1 MTIPAAAAT
10 APLLAAAAAAG
21 TGILVGAAMVATRAV
36 IAESDAAS
44 LALMRYVLGSAFLLP
59 PLLLSR
65 RVRIPPRDLLP
76 ICLLGILQFGILIA
90 LLNWGLQFIGS
101 ARGSVIFSVM
111 PLLAMMIAAL
121 IGVER
126 LSWQATLGVVAS
138 MGGVALTLAD
148 KLGGG
153 PADVGHW
160 WGEIAVFVSA
170 LCGALCSVYYR
181 PYLQRY
187 PTLQVSFVAM
197 LASVAFLAVPAAW
210 EGFFS
215 AWPQISS
222 AGWACVG
229 FIGLASSLGY
239 YLWLYALRHST
250 PTRATIFQSLG
261 PITATA
267 LGWALLDERITVLFL
282 AGLVC
287 VCGGLWLALRP
298 RPSSD
303 PS

>member
-1 MTIPAAAAT
+1 MSTAAAT
-10 APLLAAAAAAG
+10 PGAPLLAAAAAAG

-36 IAESDAAS
+36 IAESDPAS
-44 LALMRYVLGSAFLLP
+44 LALMRYVLGAAFLLP

-65 RVRIPPRDLLP
+65 RVRIPPRDLIP
-76 ICLLGILQFGILIA
+76 ICLLGIAQFGILIA

-101 ARGSVIFSVM
+101 ARGAVIFSIM
-111 PLLAMMIAAL
+111 PLQAMLIAAL
-121 IGVER
+121 LGVEQ
-126 LSWQATLGVVAS
+126 LSLRASLGVLAS
-138 MGGVALTLAD
+138 IAGVALTLAD

-153 PADVGHW
+153 PSTADHW
-160 WGEIAVFVSA
+160 WGEAAVFASA

-197 LASVAFLAVPAAW
+197 LASVAFLVVPAAG
-210 EGFFS
+210 EGFFA

-222 AGWACVG
+222 VGWACVG

-239 YLWLYALRHST
+239 YLWLLALRHST
-250 PTRATIFQSLG
+250 PTKATIFQSLG

-267 LGWALLDERITVLFL
+267 LGWALLDERITPLFL
-282 AGLVC
+282 AGLAC
-287 VCGGLWLALRP
+287 VCLGLWLALRP
-298 RPSSD
+298 GKPG
-303 PS
+303 

>member
-1 MTIPAAAAT
+1 MTTPVAVSS

-36 IAESDAAS
+36 IAESDPAS
-44 LALMRYVLGSAFLLP
+44 LALMRYVLGAIFLLP
-59 PLLLSR
+59 ALLLSR

-76 ICLLGILQFGILIA
+76 ICLLGIAQFGVLIA
-90 LLNWGLQFIGS
+90 LLNWGLQFVGS
-101 ARGSVIFSVM
+101 ARGSVIFAVM
-111 PLLAMMIAAL
+111 PLQAMVIAAL

-126 LSWQATLGVVAS
+126 LSWRASLGVLAS
-138 MGGVALTLAD
+138 IAGVALTLAD
-148 KLGGG
+148 KLDGG
-153 PADVGHW
+153 PAHVGHW
-160 WGEIAVFVSA
+160 WGEIAVFASA

-197 LASVAFLAVPAAW
+197 LASVVFLAMPAAW
-210 EGFFS
+210 EGFFWT
-215 AWPQISS
+215 WPRISP

-239 YLWLYALRHST
+239 VLWLFALRHST

-261 PITATA
+261 PVTATA
-267 LGWALLDERITVLFL
+267 LGWALLDERITPLFL
-282 AGLVC
+282 AGLMC

-298 RPSSD
+298 NAVRGGV
-303 PS
+303 